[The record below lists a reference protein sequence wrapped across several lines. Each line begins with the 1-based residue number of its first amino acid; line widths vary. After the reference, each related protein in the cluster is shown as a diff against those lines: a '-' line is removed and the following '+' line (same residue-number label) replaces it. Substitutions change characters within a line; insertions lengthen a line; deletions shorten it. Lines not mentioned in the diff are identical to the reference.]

1 MFLIAIL
8 ANTMKRQKPVHD
20 RFYETLPEITSFD
33 QALDSSS
40 FQPFPADWSIVVT
53 DVVNST
59 VAIESGKYKE
69 VNIAGALA
77 TMALANELADMDFP
91 FVFGGDGTTFVL
103 PPSLLERARPIL
115 ADTQRTVRSLFGLD
129 LRVGIVPLSDLY
141 AANLTVTVARFRVS
155 PRYRQAILEG
165 AGVDAA
171 ERLVKDPERG
181 ARYRIAESDGEQ
193 GAASFAGFSCR
204 WQDVPSERGETVA
217 LIVKPSPGQ
226 PTARVMQE
234 VLALLRLCL
243 GDEQDY
249 NPLASG
255 PHALAPA
262 DKTVAEAW
270 VSARATSGLRVALS
284 HLMIRFQV
292 FMLGMVIR
300 LGIPLRDTGKNL
312 AEVVDE
318 NIRHSDF
325 RKYDGTLK
333 MVIACSRDE
342 REKLEQGLREMSDEG
357 RIRYGLHVSDRAII
371 TCLIHPNSPQEV
383 HFVDAAG
390 GGYALAAAQ
399 LKRAAGGPSGVTPP
413 ATESAQ

>member
-1 MFLIAIL
+1 
-8 ANTMKRQKPVHD
+8 MKRRKPVHD

-33 QALDSSS
+33 QALDPSS
-40 FQPFPADWSIVVT
+40 FLPFPAEWSIVVT

-59 VAIESGKYKE
+59 AAIEAGRYKE

-77 TMALANELADMDFP
+77 TMALANELTDMDFP

-115 ADTQRTVRSLFGLD
+115 ADTQRTVRNLFNLD
-129 LRVGIVPLSDLY
+129 LRVGIVPLADLY
-141 AANLTVTVARFRVS
+141 AMNLTVTVARFLVS

-165 AGVDAA
+165 PGVEAA
-171 ERLVKDPERG
+171 EHLVKDPQRG
-181 ARYRIAESDGEQ
+181 ARYRITEADGEP
-193 GAASFAGFSCR
+193 GEASFSGFSCR

-217 LIVKPSPGQ
+217 LIVKPAPGQ

-234 VLALLRLCL
+234 VLSLLRLCL

-249 NPLASG
+249 NPLATG
-255 PHALAPA
+255 PHALAPPE
-262 DKTVAEAW
+262 KTVAEAW
-270 VSARATSGLRVALS
+270 VAARATGGLRVAIA

-292 FMLGMVIR
+292 LMVGMVMR
-300 LGIPLRDTGKNL
+300 LGLPLRAMGKNL
-312 AEVVDE
+312 AEVVDD
-318 NIRHSDF
+318 NIRNSDF

-333 MVIACSRDE
+333 MVISCSHEE
-342 REKLEQGLREMSDEG
+342 REKLEQGLRELSQEG
-357 RIRYGLHVSDRAII
+357 RIQYGIHISDRAII

-399 LKRAAGGPSGVTPP
+399 LKSSAAGSSGVTPP

>member
-1 MFLIAIL
+1 
-8 ANTMKRQKPVHD
+8 MKRRNPVHD

-33 QALDSSS
+33 QALDPSS
-40 FQPFPADWSIVVT
+40 FVPFPADWSVVVT

-59 VAIESGKYKE
+59 AAIEAGRYKE

-77 TMALANELADMDFP
+77 TMALANELTDMDFP

-103 PPSLLERARPIL
+103 PFSLLERARPIL
-115 ADTQRTVRSLFGLD
+115 ADTQRTVRNLFDLD
-129 LRVGIVPLSDLY
+129 LRVGIVPLAELY
-141 AANLTVTVARFRVS
+141 AADLSVTVARFRVS

-165 AGVDAA
+165 SGVEAA

-181 ARYRIAESDGEQ
+181 VRYRINEADGEP
-193 GAASFAGFSCR
+193 GAASFSGFSCR

-217 LIVKPSPGQ
+217 LIVKPDPGQ

-234 VLALLRLCL
+234 VLSLLRLCL

-249 NPLASG
+249 NPLAAG

-262 DKTVAEAW
+262 EKTVAEAR
-270 VSARATSGLRVALS
+270 VSSRATGGLRVALA
-284 HLMIRFQV
+284 HLMIRLQV
-292 FMLGMVIR
+292 FMVGIVIR
-300 LGIPLRDTGKNL
+300 LRLPMRAMGKNL

-318 NIRHSDF
+318 NIRNSDF
-325 RKYDGTLK
+325 RKYDGSLK
-333 MVIACSRDE
+333 MVIACSQEE
-342 REKLEQGLREMSDEG
+342 REKLEQGLGALSDEG
-357 RIRYGLHVSDRAII
+357 RIRYGLHISDRAII

-399 LKRAAGGPSGVTPP
+399 LKRALVAPSDVSGGAAHGTAAP
-413 ATESAQ
+413 